1 MLRFSLRVATLFL
14 LPAICFA
21 QAAKSDDNSPSY
33 VRLIPK
39 PFSGT
44 IVSVVSDKVT
54 LADKDGK
61 NFIVLMTPGWTVSVN
76 REVDV
81 SVIKPGDFIATTNV
95 PVNVSTG
102 RATEVRILEPG
113 YRPELGTHP
122 FSPTDPKMM
131 THATVTNIRKNG
143 SDVMV
148 EVTAPDGSRQ
158 IIIPQGVH
166 VTISDDLPRTALKPG
181 TPVSGV
187 TRLDSQGVARSSR
200 LQPTPQSHGSSS

>member
-1 MLRFSLRVATLFL
+1 MLRSLLRVVAFCL

-21 QAAKSDDNSPSY
+21 QAAKVDDNPPSY
-33 VRLIPK
+33 TRLIPK
-39 PFSGT
+39 PFSGSL
-44 IVSVVSDKVT
+44 VSVVGDKVT

-61 NFIVLMTPGWTVSVN
+61 TFVVLMTPGWTVSVL

-81 SVIKPGDFIATTNV
+81 RVIKPGDFIATTNV
-95 PVNVSTG
+95 PVNASTG

-131 THATVTNIRKNG
+131 THATVTSVRKTG
-143 SDVMV
+143 SDVNV
-148 EVTAPDGSRQ
+148 EVNAPDGSRQ

-166 VTISDDLPRTALKPG
+166 ITISDVLPRTSLKPG
-181 TPVSGV
+181 TFVNGV
-187 TRLDSQGVARSSR
+187 TRTDAQGVARASR
-200 LQPTPQSHGSSS
+200 LQPTPQSHT